1 MERLILDTIL
11 ISVERARHDLGDAV
25 GDDDDAAIAAI
36 AAITV
41 AELLVGLELAT
52 ARRRSHREALV
63 RDLLAG
69 LTVEDYTAE
78 TARAHA
84 TLLVATRRQGRPQG
98 GHDLII
104 AATALATGRAVV
116 TTNARGFADLPG
128 VEVRSV
134 T

>member
-1 MERLILDTIL
+1 MERLILDTTVL

-25 GDDDDAAIAAI
+25 REDDDAAIAAI
-36 AAITV
+36 TA
-41 AELLVGLELAT
+41 AELLVGIELAT
-52 ARRRSHREALV
+52 ARRRTRREALV
-63 RDLLAG
+63 RDLLEG

-84 TLLVATRRQGRPQG
+84 TLLVATRRQGRPRG

-116 TTNARGFADLPG
+116 TTDARGFADLPG
-128 VEVRSV
+128 VQVRLV
-134 T
+134 G